1 MGLFIR
7 TYAALSE
14 LFGIYG
20 RGEVEAPGVARARV
34 LPVHEALAGLADPR
48 AGLHQPH
55 VQNLVNLRIGFVY
68 TDVLSRYNSDLAV
81 VGGDVE
87 HELRVV
93 PHAGDVD
100 GDEVLAHLLPLHRP
114 RPARRH
120 VEHLRP

>member
-55 VQNLVNLRIGFVY
+55 VQNLVNLRIGFVH
-68 TDVLSRYNSDLAV
+68 TDVLSISRYSSAPLVLQKVAS
-81 VGGDVE
+81 
-87 HELRVV
+87 ELHPKVRNHGEG
-93 PHAGDVD
+93 PY
-100 GDEVLAHLLPLHRP
+100 
-114 RPARRH
+114 
-120 VEHLRP
+120 

>member
-68 TDVLSRYNSDLAV
+68 TDALSRYNSDLAV
-81 VGGDVE
+81 VCGDVE

-100 GDEVLAHLLPLHRP
+100 GDQVLAHLLPLHRP

>member
-68 TDVLSRYNSDLAV
+68 TDVLSMSRYSSTLTW
-81 VGGDVE
+81 
-87 HELRVV
+87 
-93 PHAGDVD
+93 
-100 GDEVLAHLLPLHRP
+100 LL
-114 RPARRH
+114 
-120 VEHLRP
+120 